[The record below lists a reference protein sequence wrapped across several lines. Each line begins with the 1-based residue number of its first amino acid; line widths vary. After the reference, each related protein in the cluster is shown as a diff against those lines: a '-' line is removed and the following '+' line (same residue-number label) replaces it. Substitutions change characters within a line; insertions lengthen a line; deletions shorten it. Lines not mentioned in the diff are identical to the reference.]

1 MKRIGIVLCA
11 LLLAGAATAQA
22 QQRSPED
29 RYIAD
34 RDRAIARFTPEQVKK
49 LGESAATAQS
59 EIAYA
64 ALEKQMRA
72 IVGPVEIAGLSES
85 KLNLGS
91 LYWRHGLRHARRALI
106 SFAGLQDLDRG
117 DDAHAVVAMAARA
130 PELAGRHVAAA
141 AGAGVRHRDV
151 LLPGDR

>member
-72 IVGPVEIAGLSES
+72 IVGPVEIAGLGES

-91 LYWRHGLRHARRALI
+91 LYTGDMGFGTLDGLLFH
-106 SFAGLQDLDRG
+106 SQDTRP
-117 DDAHAVVAMAARA
+117 RSW
-130 PELAGRHVAAA
+130 
-141 AGAGVRHRDV
+141 
-151 LLPGDR
+151 